1 MRRILLSF
9 SPNYYEVL
17 RNGNKVFEYR
27 KRFCNEEV
35 LAYIYLGKPIQKI
48 VGIALLGKRIN
59 LSDWYDMYTDENTR
73 LRIKDYMTR
82 NRYAMPIKSYQI
94 IEPIPIIEI
103 KKLFPDF
110 YIPLSFRNLSD
121 EDELTRYLIEH
132 TRKIGTEVIHKFD
145 IIEQKNICEM

>member
-59 LSDWYDMYTDENTR
+59 LSDWYDMYT
-73 LRIKDYMTR
+73 I
-82 NRYAMPIKSYQI
+82 
-94 IEPIPIIEI
+94 
-103 KKLFPDF
+103 LF
-110 YIPLSFRNLSD
+110 
-121 EDELTRYLIEH
+121 
-132 TRKIGTEVIHKFD
+132 
-145 IIEQKNICEM
+145 